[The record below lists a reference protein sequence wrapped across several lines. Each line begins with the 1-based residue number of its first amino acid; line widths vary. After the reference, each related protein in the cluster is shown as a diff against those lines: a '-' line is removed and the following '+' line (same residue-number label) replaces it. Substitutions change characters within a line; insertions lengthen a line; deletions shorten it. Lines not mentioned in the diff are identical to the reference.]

1 MVGGSPLVLG
11 ARGLGGGRSRTLV
24 HIPSRKVRDLGAS
37 GGVAGVRTGAELA
50 HLVLNFILSS

>member
-1 MVGGSPLVLG
+1 MLG